1 MLLTI
6 FAYLIWKDGRD
17 RDRDPDTDEFMQEKV
32 INALGLIFL
41 WPFML
46 IILGKDLE
54 KDRHRHNWTIAV
66 ASFGILS
73 LAFGGIGL
81 YLALG
86 IIIASVKAVGYLYY
100 AYKIHNET
108 N

>member
-17 RDRDPDTDEFMQEKV
+17 RDRDPDTDEFMQEKAL
-32 INALGLIFL
+32 NALGLIFL
-41 WPFML
+41 WPFL
-46 IILGKDLE
+46 LVILGKDLE
-54 KDRHRHNWTIAV
+54 KDKHRNNWVISIV
-66 ASFGILS
+66 SFAILS

-86 IIIASVKAVGYLYY
+86 IIIAVIKAVGYLYY

>member
-1 MLLTI
+1 VS
-6 FAYLIWKDGRD
+6 FA
-17 RDRDPDTDEFMQEKV
+17 
-32 INALGLIFL
+32 
-41 WPFML
+41 
-46 IILGKDLE
+46 
-54 KDRHRHNWTIAV
+54 
-66 ASFGILS
+66 ILS

-86 IIIASVKAVGYLYY
+86 IIIASIKAVGYLYY